1 MRQPHII
8 FLLGQ
13 YGIVS
18 KMKDTIWYCVK
29 KQETQYGIVS
39 EKQYGIVPLTQ
50 YGI

>member
-1 MRQPHII
+1 MICGNRISSFYWDNMVLCQ
-8 FLLGQ
+8 
-13 YGIVS
+13 
-18 KMKDTIWYCVK
+18 